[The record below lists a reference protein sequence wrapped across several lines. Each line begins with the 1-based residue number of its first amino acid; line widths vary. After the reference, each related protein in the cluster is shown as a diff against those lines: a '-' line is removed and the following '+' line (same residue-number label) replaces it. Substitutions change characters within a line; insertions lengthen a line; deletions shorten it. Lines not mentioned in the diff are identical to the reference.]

1 MPNVATNVSDN
12 TNRLNIFSS
21 SRPRA
26 SFSKSL
32 ALLYRSERVQTTC
45 QSALHP
51 AKSLVFFIK
60 PSTDKLKNDMAAE
73 CP

>member
-1 MPNVATNVSDN
+1 
-12 TNRLNIFSS
+12 
-21 SRPRA
+21 
-26 SFSKSL
+26 
-32 ALLYRSERVQTTC
+32 VQTTC

-73 CP
+73 CPKRESWRCITVIASAA